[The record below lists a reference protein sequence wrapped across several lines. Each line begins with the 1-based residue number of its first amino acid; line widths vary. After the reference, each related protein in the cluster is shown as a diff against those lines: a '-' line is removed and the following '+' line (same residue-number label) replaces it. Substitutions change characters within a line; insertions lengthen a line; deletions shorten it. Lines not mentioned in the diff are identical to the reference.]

1 MKHIRFLGRN
11 GSPLVLLLVLILPSF
26 CDAADTSAALTV
38 RESGAYLYSQQ
49 DVESDKIAKL
59 QKGEALIPLGE
70 AVATGVWY
78 MVKTQEGLFG
88 WVRASDLSLRDQ
100 AKKVFKEPQL
110 STWSAL
116 TSNGSTFEGTWT
128 VAPNSPSASASGTWT
143 LRNSSGSITL
153 HGAWSA
159 EKFSTGWNGRWSAT
173 LEGQQGEYTG
183 SWTADF
189 ARPRDA
195 RFADLFEAAARNVIR
210 GIWTGGNESGSWSI
224 RAAR

>member
-1 MKHIRFLGRN
+1 MKHVCFPGRN
-11 GSPLVLLLVLILPSF
+11 WSPLALLLVFILTSF
-26 CDAADTSAALTV
+26 CDAAGAPAALTV
-38 RESGAYLYSQQ
+38 GEAGAYLYSRQ

-59 QKGEALIPLGE
+59 QKGAALIPLGE
-70 AVATGVWY
+70 AVGTGVWY

-100 AKKVFKEPQL
+100 AKEVFKEPQL

-116 TSNGSTFEGTWT
+116 TSDGSTFEGTWT
-128 VAPNSPSASASGTWT
+128 VAPNSSSTTASGTWT
-143 LRNSSGSITL
+143 LRNNSGSITL

-159 EKFSTGWNGRWSAT
+159 EKFSTGWNGRWSAII
-173 LEGQQGEYTG
+173 EGQQGEYAG
-183 SWTADF
+183 SWTADL

-195 RFADLFEAAARNVIR
+195 RFADLFEAAARDVIR
-210 GIWTGGNESGSWSI
+210 GIWTGGNQSGSWSI